1 MFDMSRRVFLQI
13 AGLSGVGAAV
23 EAPESSL
30 FSLAPTLG
38 AGSDFVFDR
47 EVTPLVDIN
56 ARAFYLIREGEG
68 PVGYM
73 ILRGVS
79 NRSSAKSWTPHGDT
93 IEYRIDLP
101 EASAPGADPLVEF
114 YLAASKLRDQVREDS
129 ENIAQKVGLASRN
142 GVVTVTRAYTPIM
155 AFPHP
160 EKGMYLGCTVER
172 FLVEQG
178 SLLNASR
185 ASSTRG
191 EVPMVVPGDVQ
202 MKYLLL
208 TQEEL
213 HRRGMLNPDRH
224 GLEYVLRMLRFRHV

>member
-23 EAPESSL
+23 GTPESSL
-30 FSLAPTLG
+30 FSLTPTLG
-38 AGSDFVFDR
+38 SGSDFVFDR
-47 EVTPLVDIN
+47 EVTPLVDTN

-73 ILRGVS
+73 ILRGA
-79 NRSSAKSWTPHGDT
+79 RSKNSWTPHGDT

-114 YLAASKLRDQVREDS
+114 YIAASKLRDQVREDS
-129 ENIAQKVGLASRN
+129 ENVAQKVGLASRN
-142 GVVTVTRAYTPIM
+142 GVVTVTRVYTPIM

-172 FLVEQG
+172 FLVDQG
-178 SLLNASR
+178 SLLNASL
-185 ASSTRG
+185 ASSTQG

-202 MKYLLL
+202 VKYLLL

-213 HRRGMLNPDRH
+213 RQRGMLNPDRH
-224 GLEYVLRMLRFRHV
+224 GLEYVLRMLRSRHV

>member
-23 EAPESSL
+23 GTPESSL

-38 AGSDFVFDR
+38 TGSDFVFDR
-47 EVTPLVDIN
+47 EVTPLVDTN
-56 ARAFYLIREGEG
+56 ARAFYLIREGDG

-73 ILRGVS
+73 ILRGA
-79 NRSSAKSWTPHGDT
+79 RSKKSWTPHGDT

-114 YLAASKLRDQVREDS
+114 YIAASKLRDQVREDS
-129 ENIAQKVGLASRN
+129 ENVAQKVGLASRN
-142 GVVTVTRAYTPIM
+142 GIVTVTRVYTPIM

-172 FLVEQG
+172 FLVDQG

-202 MKYLLL
+202 VKYLLL

-213 HRRGMLNPDRH
+213 RRRGMLNPDRH
-224 GLEYVLRMLRFRHV
+224 GLEYVLRMLRSRHV